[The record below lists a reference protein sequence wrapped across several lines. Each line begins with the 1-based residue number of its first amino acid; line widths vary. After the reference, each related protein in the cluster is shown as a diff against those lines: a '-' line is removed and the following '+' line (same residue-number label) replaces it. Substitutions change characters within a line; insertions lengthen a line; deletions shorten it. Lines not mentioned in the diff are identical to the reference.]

1 LQRVLLRQ
9 AIEIHVASSILERS
23 LVLDKISL
31 GNVQAHLGH
40 EYPSD
45 SAPRG
50 AQRQIKL
57 AVFMEQRPRIVR
69 VLRQWGK
76 LMRSAARAE
85 KNWPTAFCV
94 FIVLTLTMD
103 KTIAA
108 AHNFCEGK
116 IKFHGR
122 DPKTE
127 RETFQNLRRLM
138 ETSLFER
145 CKEIFHCRYKTRK
158 GGNERCN
165 PIRDGI
171 AAWRGEEVDGR
182 TVRLIHDIQR
192 VIREFGMSSPHPH
205 ARAPFLHARNGCVS
219 PLFSVPDK
227 AHAERRFVQAGQ
239 VMYTELGRLASTFLS
254 DFLIFS

>member
-1 LQRVLLRQ
+1 VLLRQ

-23 LVLDKISL
+23 LILDKASIDDVKS
-31 GNVQAHLGH
+31 HLGY
-40 EYPSD
+40 EYPSL

-76 LMRSAARAE
+76 LMRSTARAE

-108 AHNFCEGK
+108 AYNFCEGR
-116 IKFHGR
+116 IKFRGR
-122 DPKTE
+122 DVRTE
-127 RETFQNLRRLM
+127 RETFENLRRLM
-138 ETSLFER
+138 ETCLFER

-165 PIRDGI
+165 PIRDGT
-171 AAWRGEEVDGR
+171 AAWRGEEVEGR
-182 TVRLIHDIQR
+182 TVRLIDDIQQVVR
-192 VIREFGMSSPHPH
+192 DFGMCSPHPS
-205 ARAPFLHARNGCVS
+205 ARAPFLHAQKGCVS

-227 AHAERRFVQAGQ
+227 AQAELRSAQASQ
-239 VMYTELGRLASTFLS
+239 VMYTELGRLAGTFLS
-254 DFLIFS
+254 DF

>member
-1 LQRVLLRQ
+1 MLLRQ
-9 AIEIHVASSILERS
+9 AIEIHVASTILERS
-23 LVLDKISL
+23 LILDKVSIGS
-31 GNVQAHLGH
+31 VQGHLGQ
-40 EYPSD
+40 EYPVL

-69 VLRQWGK
+69 VLRQWGR

-85 KNWPTAFCV
+85 RNWPTAFCV

-108 AHNFCEGK
+108 AHRFCEGR
-116 IKFHGR
+116 IKFRGR
-122 DPKTE
+122 EAESE
-127 RETFQNLRRLM
+127 RETFENLRRLM

-165 PIRDGI
+165 PVRDGT
-171 AAWRGEEVDGR
+171 AAWRGEEVEGR
-182 TVRLIHDIQR
+182 TERLIDDIQR
-192 VIREFGMSSPHPH
+192 VVRDYGMCSPHPH
-205 ARAPFLHARNGCVS
+205 AGAPLRARKACVS
-219 PLFSVPDK
+219 PLLSVPGR
-227 AHAERRFVQAGQ
+227 AHVERRPVQAGQ
-239 VMYTELGRLASTFLS
+239 VIYTELGRLARTFLS
-254 DFLIFS
+254 DF